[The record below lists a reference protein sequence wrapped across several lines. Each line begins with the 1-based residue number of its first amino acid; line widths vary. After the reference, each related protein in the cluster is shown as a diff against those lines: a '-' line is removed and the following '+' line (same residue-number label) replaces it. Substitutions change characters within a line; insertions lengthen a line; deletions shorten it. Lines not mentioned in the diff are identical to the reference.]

1 LALEWVA
8 DGKTMRDVALLMG
21 FSATM
26 VAIRL
31 RLASEGLS
39 VDTKVQ
45 ATLAA

>member
-1 LALEWVA
+1 MALEWVA
-8 DGKTMRDVALLMG
+8 DGKTTRDVALLMG

-26 VAIRL
+26 VATHL

-39 VDTKVQ
+39 VDTRVQ